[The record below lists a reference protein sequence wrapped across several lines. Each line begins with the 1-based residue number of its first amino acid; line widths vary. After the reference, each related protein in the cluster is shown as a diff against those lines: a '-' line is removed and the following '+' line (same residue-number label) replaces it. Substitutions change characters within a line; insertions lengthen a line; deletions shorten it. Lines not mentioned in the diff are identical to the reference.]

1 MSKENM
7 TVDELI
13 VRAFEKTVLL
23 KNELNEINVQN
34 YKTRLIYPI
43 KRRSQ
48 DNDVRIS
55 EQELKQIFIQVLN
68 EENNEFL
75 YSIETPTFSEH
86 RFTGQSYRS
95 GNIDLCL
102 YTVYGG
108 NSTAKRKYLLE
119 FKALNSGPYES
130 DFNKLAHGVANEE
143 TKESIDTF
151 FIHILSNF
159 SSHTKK
165 TIIRDYKI
173 SLENFKKSNNNLVIY
188 LLTLNNTH
196 ERNIFEN
203 INIINNP
210 EIDKT
215 KYKFINNDNGYYK
228 IELSNNNKN
237 NFERI
242 FEEFY
247 NENYERIN

>member
-1 MSKENM
+1 M

-13 VRAFEKTVLL
+13 VKAFEKTVLL
-23 KNELNEINVQN
+23 KNELDEINFKN
-34 YKTRLIYPI
+34 YKTRLVYPI
-43 KRRSQ
+43 KRKSQ

-55 EQELKQIFIQVLN
+55 EQEIKQIFIQVLN
-68 EENNEFL
+68 EENHEFL

-102 YTVYGG
+102 YIVNEA
-108 NSTAKRKYLLE
+108 NSHAKRKYLLE

-130 DFNKLAHGVANEE
+130 DFNKLAHGVVKEE
-143 TKESIDTF
+143 TNENIDTF

-173 SLENFKKSNNNLVIY
+173 SLENFRKSNNNLIIY

-196 ERNIFEN
+196 EKNRFEN
-203 INIINNP
+203 INIINNI
-210 EIDKT
+210 EINKT
-215 KYKFINNDNGYYK
+215 KYKFINSDNGYYK
-228 IELSNNNKN
+228 IELNYNNKN